1 MITANLNSKAS
12 IQERAASGQLTWKW
26 PLLIVFA
33 RLCFALVAQSLV
45 AVLFFRSEPSPY
57 LAADKW
63 WPVYGILI
71 DLGCF
76 FSGDL
81 AGGQGRLALWGPD

>member
-1 MITANLNSKAS
+1 MIAADLNSKAS

-57 LAADKW
+57 LAAGKW